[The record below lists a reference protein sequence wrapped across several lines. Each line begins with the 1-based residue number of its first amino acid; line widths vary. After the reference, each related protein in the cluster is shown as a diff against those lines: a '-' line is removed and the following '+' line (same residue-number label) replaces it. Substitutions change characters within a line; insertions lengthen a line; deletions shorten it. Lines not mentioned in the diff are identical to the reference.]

1 MEHLPYRP
9 AIAPDNSNG
18 NGNGNGNGKYPARS
32 PLPLPPPS
40 PLFADKQ
47 DGEELSQALA
57 LVRRRWPWIVGVAL
71 VVFATKS
78 FTTLTQTPLYEGN
91 FQILVEPV
99 TADQKLEELTVGGQ
113 NIGRAGL
120 DYPTQIQVLQS
131 PELINGM
138 LKQMQGRYPELSY
151 GVLINNLAIARLQ
164 ETKILDVRFR
174 NSDPEKVHFVLQ
186 QLAAGYLRY
195 SLQERQTNLRQG
207 IQFVDKQLPQLQ
219 SRVDQLQR
227 ELQAFRQQNEFID
240 PDSQGQQLISQRG
253 TLAEQRLRADQELAA
268 VASRFQT
275 LQSEEGGIA
284 ALKDSAQYQ
293 SLLSELR
300 EVEVK
305 VAEESTRF
313 QASNPAIRLLQEKRN
328 NLLPLLRQEAGRVL
342 GGELAQVATEI
353 QELEVR
359 SQAIASAQS
368 QLDQQIQEL
377 PVLARR
383 YADFQRELQVA
394 IDSLN
399 RFLATREKL
408 QVEAAQTEIP
418 WQLISAPVQPLFP
431 ISPDVN
437 RSLMIGLVMGL
448 VAGMGV
454 ALVVDKLDN
463 VFHTPEELKE
473 RTKLPLLGSIPYTTE
488 VVSGGS
494 EESAPAERPVRS
506 PLKRV
511 LTKLWPPSSRATP
524 YGYYGSSSLWEAFY
538 LLHTN
543 VRMLGSDSS
552 IRSVLVS
559 SALPGDGKSTVSVHL
574 AQAAATMG
582 QRVLIVDADM
592 RNPTVNKLLGVHN
605 LKGLSDFIANRI
617 PVQDVIQSA
626 PQLPNLYVLPA
637 GQIPPDPTK
646 LLSSQKMQY
655 LMEKLPQSFDLVIFD
670 APPLTGLADATLLAT
685 HTNGMILVASMGK
698 TNRTVLAQAL
708 DAIRT
713 AQLPILGIVA
723 NRLKSGN
730 PAVYEYYY
738 RNYYHRTGD
747 RTPQD
752 N

>member
-9 AIAPDNSNG
+9 AIAPDNG
-18 NGNGNGNGKYPARS
+18 NGNGNGTYPARS
-32 PLPLPPPS
+32 PQPLSLQPPP
-40 PLFADKQ
+40 PLFAEKQ

-71 VVFATKS
+71 VIFAARS
-78 FTTLTQTPLYEGN
+78 FTTLTQTPLYESN

-131 PELINGM
+131 PELINGI
-138 LKQMQGRYPELSY
+138 LKQMQDRYPELNY
-151 GVLINNLAIARLQ
+151 GAVVSNLAIARLQ

-174 NSDPEKVHFVLQ
+174 NSDPEKVHYVLQ

-240 PDSQGQQLISQRG
+240 PDSQGQQLTSQRG
-253 TLAEQRLRADQELAA
+253 SLAEQRLRADQELAA
-268 VASRFQT
+268 VTSRFQS
-275 LQSEEGGIA
+275 LQSEEGGVA

-300 EVEVK
+300 QIEVK
-305 VAEESTRF
+305 IAEESTRF
-313 QASNPAIRLLQEKRN
+313 QASNPAIRLLEDKRN
-328 NLLPLLRQEAGRVL
+328 NLLPLLRQEASRVL
-342 GGELAQVATEI
+342 GGEMAEVATQL

-368 QLDQQIQEL
+368 QLDQQLQEL

-383 YADFQRELQVA
+383 YADFQRELQVG

-431 ISPDVN
+431 ISPDVD
-437 RSLMIGLVMGL
+437 RSLLMGLVMGL
-448 VAGMGV
+448 VAGAGV
-454 ALVVDKLDN
+454 ALLVDKLDN

-473 RTKLPLLGSIPYTTE
+473 RTKLPLLGSIPYTAE
-488 VVSGGS
+488 MASGGTS
-494 EESAPAERPVRS
+494 EESAPAERLGRS
-506 PLKRV
+506 PFKR
-511 LTKLWPPSSRATP
+511 LMTKLLPSSSRSKP
-524 YGYYGSSSLWEAFY
+524 YGYYSSSSLWEAFY

-543 VRMLGSDSS
+543 VQMLSSDST
-552 IRSVLVS
+552 IRSVLIS

-605 LKGLSDFIANRI
+605 LKGLSDLIAHKI
-617 PVQDVIQSA
+617 PVQEVIQQA
-626 PQLPNLYVLPA
+626 PQSANLYVLPA

-646 LLSSQKMQY
+646 LLSSQKMRQ
-655 LMEKLPQSFDLVIFD
+655 LMEKLPQNFDLVVFD
-670 APPLTGLADATLLAT
+670 APPLTGLADATLLAH

-730 PAVYEYYY
+730 PAVYDYYY

-747 RTPQD
+747 RTLQESE
-752 N
+752 